1 MDFYDRIKDL
11 VKTNTS
17 QTLKVF
23 VESLDMNYDTYN
35 GQRRYGNMLR
45 ADEAVKIAAALG
57 TSVEYLVTGK
67 EPNISKEALD
77 VIKTIKSLVSNF

>member
-23 VESLDMNYDTYN
+23 VESLDMNYDT
-35 GQRRYGNMLR
+35 LKC
-45 ADEAVKIAAALG
+45 AI
-57 TSVEYLVTGK
+57 
-67 EPNISKEALD
+67 
-77 VIKTIKSLVSNF
+77 

>member
-1 MDFYDRIKDL
+1 
-11 VKTNTS
+11 
-17 QTLKVF
+17 
-23 VESLDMNYDTYN
+23 
-35 GQRRYGNMLR
+35 MLR